1 MVLIVSAKV
10 YDQHMPERLPTL
22 LFARRLAVQ
31 LFQWQMFGIRA
42 IFVSSVWLAL
52 LPYLT
57 VQVWRLYFWGGRA
70 V

>member
-1 MVLIVSAKV
+1 
-10 YDQHMPERLPTL
+10 MPERLPAL

-52 LPYLT
+52 LPYMT
-57 VQVWRLYFWGGRA
+57 IQIWRLYFWGGRA
-70 V
+70 M